1 MAIKRAAMVAP
12 RLVLCGVVRLRNI
25 LMLVVEKDDESVE
38 YVRQIVPTL
47 PQVRFDSGVLLSLRE
62 VVVLPQ

>member
-1 MAIKRAAMVAP
+1 MVAP

-38 YVRQIVPTL
+38 YVRQTVRTL